1 MISTWAIELF
11 LDKLNSLEDAATN
24 STNSLVQQNLKDDLH
39 TVQSE
44 YQNFIT
50 KHKVHLDFDKPNY

>member
-11 LDKLNSLEDAATN
+11 LDKLNSLEDATTN
-24 STNSLVQQNLKDDLH
+24 SNNTLVQQNLKDDLH

-44 YQNFIT
+44 YEVFIT
-50 KHKVHLDFDKPNY
+50 KHKVFINVTQVNH

>member
-11 LDKLNSLEDAATN
+11 LDKLNSLEDSATN
-24 STNSLVQQNLKDDLH
+24 SNNSLVQQNLKDDLQ

-44 YQNFIT
+44 YQSFIT
-50 KHKVHLDFDKPNY
+50 KHKVQRDVGEANY